1 MDSTQYKYKMLIY
14 EDLIII
20 SCDLKVLAAAP
31 LKKCKRPKLY
41 NLDKELSPATF
52 YILEDANLIH

>member
-1 MDSTQYKYKMLIY
+1 MLIY

-20 SCDLKVLAAAP
+20 SRDLKVLAAAP

-41 NLDKELSPATF
+41 NLDRELSPAIF